1 MSIQRKPTHPGAV
14 LREDVLQPLGLTIT
28 EAAKRLRVHR
38 RTLSALLHEKTALSP
53 AMAIRIAKATHTSPE
68 SWLYMQAKLDLWN
81 AEEQN
86 IDIVE
91 AFEV

>member
-1 MSIQRKPTHPGAV
+1 MQRKPTHPGAV

-53 AMAIRIAKATHTSPE
+53 TMAIRIAKATRTSPE
-68 SWLYMQAKLDLWN
+68 SWLFMQAKLDLWN
-81 AEEQN
+81 VAEQN
-86 IDIVE
+86 IDMVE